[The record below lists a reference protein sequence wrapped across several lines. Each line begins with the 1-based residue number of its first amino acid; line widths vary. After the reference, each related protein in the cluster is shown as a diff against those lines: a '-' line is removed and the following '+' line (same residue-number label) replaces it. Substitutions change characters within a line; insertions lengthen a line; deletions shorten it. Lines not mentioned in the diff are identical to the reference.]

1 MRRYLAIT
9 SLLAI
14 TLAFASFALGVAFP
28 LMRSVVVAVVLFF
41 CPSYALMAA
50 TAACEV
56 FEPCSLNMLA
66 WVVSLNIGLYCV
78 LAVTLWFT
86 RQRWRVVRVAVFGS
100 VSAASGW
107 WAAQWV

>member
-1 MRRYLAIT
+1 MRRYLAIA

-14 TLAFASFALGVAFP
+14 TVALASFALGMIFP
-28 LMRSVVVAVVLFF
+28 LMPSVVVAVVLFL

-56 FEPCSLNMLA
+56 FEPCSLNMFA
-66 WVVSLNIGLYCV
+66 WVVSLNIGLYSV
-78 LAVTLWFT
+78 LAITLWFT
-86 RQRWRVVRVAVFGS
+86 RQRWLVFRFAVLGS
-100 VSAASGW
+100 VAAASAW

>member
-1 MRRYLAIT
+1 MLRYLGIA

-14 TLAFASFALGVAFP
+14 TVALASFALGIVFP
-28 LMRSVVVAVVLFF
+28 LMPSLLVAPVLFL

-50 TAACEV
+50 TAACEP

-66 WVVSLNIGLYCV
+66 WVVSLNVCLYGL

-86 RQRWRVVRVAVFGS
+86 RQRWQAVRIAVFGA
-100 VSAASGW
+100 VVALSGW
-107 WAAQWV
+107 WASQWV